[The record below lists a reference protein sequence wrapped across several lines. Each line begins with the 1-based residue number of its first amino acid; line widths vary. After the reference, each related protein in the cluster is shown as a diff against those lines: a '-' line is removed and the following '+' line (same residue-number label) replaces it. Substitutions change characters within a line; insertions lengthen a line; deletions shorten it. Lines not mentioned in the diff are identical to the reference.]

1 MNKPKLLFKSGIILI
16 LLGVGFFC
24 TQSSAQE
31 TKPLTEIRV
40 GIYQNP
46 PKIWIN
52 EMGIPEGIF
61 VDLLT
66 EMARNENWKL
76 TYVPANWNQC
86 LINLETGIIDL
97 LPDVAFTAGRSNQ
110 IDFNKQAVI
119 ESWSQ
124 GYVKKGVDIKRLP
137 DIAHKRVAVVEG
149 SIQQKT
155 FNQLMKGFDI
165 PYSEVSAHSFQQAF
179 SMVHNDSADIALT
192 NYSFGETYRQAFQL
206 EKTNLIFNPASL
218 HFGVKKG
225 TNQHLINTIDSYL
238 SNWKNTP
245 NSLYYQTL
253 NNYLKN
259 ALFDPP
265 RVNYQLIT
273 LLFIGIGLIAL
284 TIILMSRKQVR
295 SRTKKLRLSYVKL
308 REGENKFKQYIDN
321 APYGI
326 FVTNEKGE
334 YLEANSKACQITGY
348 SDSEIIG
355 LSISNL
361 TAPEHQS
368 AGFEH
373 FTRVV
378 HEGQAIG
385 DFAFITKNGEKR
397 YWTVRAVRLSQTRYL
412 GFVNDITDEKN
423 AAVRINRL
431 VSIVEH
437 SLNEIYL
444 FDTVYHRFIDAN
456 TAALNNTGYSLL
468 ELKQMTPLHLKL
480 NLSED
485 QFSRLIDPLLSGE
498 KGEITFETQH
508 FRKDG
513 SWYEAEVLLQLI
525 ADGQEQLFAAIVLDI
540 TERKKA
546 ETELKKLKDH
556 LEIQVTEKT
565 KELNARIAELEHFYD
580 VTIEREL
587 RMEELRN
594 EIKVLK
600 EKLKTSGS

>member
-1 MNKPKLLFKSGIILI
+1 MNNLRPFFKSCIIL
-16 LLGVGFFC
+16 LLLSVGFFC
-24 TQSSAQE
+24 MPSVAQE
-31 TKPLTEIRV
+31 TKPQTEIRV

-46 PKIWIN
+46 PKVWMN
-52 EMGIPEGIF
+52 EEGVPKGIF
-61 VDLLT
+61 VDLLA
-66 EMARNENWKL
+66 EMARNENWRL
-76 TYVPANWNQC
+76 TYVPASWNEC
-86 LINLETGIIDL
+86 LLNLETGVIDL

-110 IDFNKQAVI
+110 IDFSKQAVI

-124 GYVKKGVDIKRLP
+124 GYARKGVDIQRLP
-137 DIAHKRVAVVEG
+137 DIAYKRVAVVEG

-155 FNQLMKGFDI
+155 FNQLMRGFNI
-165 PYSEVSAHSFQQAF
+165 PYSEVPTHSFQQAF
-179 SMVHNDSADIALT
+179 SMVHNDSADIALA

-225 TNQHLINTIDSYL
+225 THQHLIQAIDTYL
-238 SNWKNTP
+238 DNWKNTP
-245 NSLYYQTL
+245 RSLYYQTL
-253 NNYLKN
+253 NQYLKN

-273 LLFIGIGLIAL
+273 LLFIGIGLVAL
-284 TIILMSRKQVR
+284 MVILMSRKQVR
-295 SRTKKLRLSYVKL
+295 SNTRKLRQSNIKL

-326 FVTNEKGE
+326 FVVNERGE

-368 AGFEH
+368 AGFDH
-373 FTRVV
+373 FTCVV
-378 HEGQAIG
+378 QEGQAIG

-397 YWTVRAVRLSQTRYL
+397 YWTVRAVKLSQTRFL
-412 GFVNDITDEKN
+412 GFVNDITEEKQ

-444 FDTVYHRFIDAN
+444 FDTIYHRFIDAN
-456 TAALNNTGYSLL
+456 TAALNNTGYSLD

-485 QFSRLIDPLLSGE
+485 EFTRLINPLLLGE
-498 KGEITFETQH
+498 KAETSFETRH

-513 SWYEAEVLLQLI
+513 SWYEAVVQLQLI
-525 ADGQEQLFAAIVLDI
+525 TDGQEQLFAAIVLDI

-546 ETELKKLKDH
+546 ETELRNLKNH
-556 LEIQVTEKT
+556 LEIQVAEKT

-600 EKLKTSGS
+600 EKLKASKS

>member
-1 MNKPKLLFKSGIILI
+1 MNNLRPIFKSCIIL
-16 LLGVGFFC
+16 LLLSVGFFC
-24 TQSSAQE
+24 MPSVAQE
-31 TKPLTEIRV
+31 TKPQTEIRV

-46 PKIWIN
+46 PKVWIN
-52 EMGIPEGIF
+52 EEGVPKGIF
-61 VDLLT
+61 VDLLA
-66 EMARNENWKL
+66 EMARNENWEL
-76 TYVPANWNQC
+76 TYVPASWNEC
-86 LINLETGIIDL
+86 LLNLETGVIDL
-97 LPDVAFTAGRSNQ
+97 LPDVAFTAGRSSQ
-110 IDFNKQAVI
+110 IDFSKQAVI

-124 GYVKKGVDIKRLP
+124 GYARKGVDIQRLP

-155 FNQLMKGFDI
+155 FNQLMRGFNI
-165 PYSEVSAHSFQQAF
+165 PYSEVPTHSFQQAF
-179 SMVHNDSADIALT
+179 SMVHNDSADIALA
-192 NYSFGETYRQAFQL
+192 NYSFGETYREAFQL

-225 TNQHLINTIDSYL
+225 THQHLIQAIDTYL
-238 SNWKNTP
+238 YDWKNTP
-245 NSLYYQTL
+245 RSLYYQTL
-253 NNYLKN
+253 NQYLKN
-259 ALFDPP
+259 ALFAPA

-273 LLFIGIGLIAL
+273 LLFIGIGLVAL
-284 TIILMSRKQVR
+284 MAILMSRKQVR
-295 SRTKKLRLSYVKL
+295 SNTRKLRQSNIKL

-326 FVTNEKGE
+326 FVVNERGE

-355 LSISNL
+355 QSISNL

-368 AGFEH
+368 AGFDH

-378 HEGQAIG
+378 QEGQAIG
-385 DFAFITKNGEKR
+385 NFAFITKNGEKR
-397 YWTVRAVRLSQTRYL
+397 YWTVRAVKLSQTRFL
-412 GFVNDITDEKN
+412 GFVNDITEEKQ

-444 FDTVYHRFIDAN
+444 FDTIYHRFIDAN
-456 TAALNNTGYSLL
+456 TAALNNTGYSLD

-485 QFSRLIDPLLSGE
+485 EFTRIINPLLLGE
-498 KGEITFETQH
+498 KGETSFETRH

-513 SWYEAEVLLQLI
+513 SWYDAVVQLQLI
-525 ADGQEQLFAAIVLDI
+525 TDDQEQLFAAIVLDI
-540 TERKKA
+540 TERKEA
-546 ETELKKLKDH
+546 ETELRNLKNH
-556 LEIQVTEKT
+556 LEMQVAEKT

-600 EKLKTSGS
+600 EKLKASKS